1 MLTDNSQSEFPDFD
15 WTVRHYLDRTTV
27 AYGESGTGKSTI
39 IVNLLKTLQPHAQQI
54 IVFSPTDPQ
63 NKTYSCG
70 IVPLPL
76 IHYELT
82 LEKLETIWDR
92 QSAMAA
98 VYARANNFETIERV
112 YNKSPTSRV
121 TDFIA
126 RANAKKS
133 EALELVRSQYM
144 DEGTISK
151 KSEEI
156 EKRFR
161 EMLTIV
167 YKKAIY
173 ESRSVL
179 KGLNLTEDERFTV
192 DYVTFNPRIIV
203 IFDDCTPM
211 LQDKKIKRSEVFKKM
226 FYQNRWVFMSIII
239 AAHND
244 KSLEPDIRKNCY
256 LNIFTSKQCAIP
268 FFEGKTNSFDRDT
281 IAKAREAI
289 KCIDEPQRG
298 HRRLAYV
305 REENK
310 FYILTAKKFP
320 PFQFCPGIINEYCNR
335 IKSSGTLSIDKSNQF
350 YSHFFAKN

>member
-1 MLTDNSQSEFPDFD
+1 MLSDNAQSEFPDFE
-15 WTVRHYLDRTTV
+15 WSTRHYLDRTIV

-39 IVNLLKTLQPHAQQI
+39 IVHLLKTLQPHAQQI

-76 IHYELT
+76 IHYDLT

-98 VYARANNFETIERV
+98 VYARANNPEIIERV
-112 YNKSPTSRV
+112 YHKCPSQRV
-121 TDFIA
+121 GDFIA
-126 RANAKKS
+126 KANAKKT
-133 EALELVRSQYM
+133 EALGLIRSQYM
-144 DEGTISK
+144 DEATVNK

-167 YKKAIY
+167 YKKSIF
-173 ESRSVL
+173 ESKSRF
-179 KGLNLTEDERFTV
+179 KTMQLTEDERFTV
-192 DYVTFNPRIIV
+192 DYVSFNPRIV
-203 IFDDCTPM
+203 LIFDDCSAA
-211 LQDKKIKRSEVFKKM
+211 LSDKKIRRSEVFKKM
-226 FYQNRWVFMSIII
+226 FYQNRWVFMTIII

-244 KSLEPDIRKNCY
+244 KNLEQDIRKNCY
-256 LNIFTSKQCAIP
+256 LTIFTSKMCATA
-268 FFEGKTNSFDRDT
+268 FFTNKTNAFDRDT
-281 IAKAREAI
+281 VDKSKEAI

-305 REENK
+305 RDENK
-310 FYILTAKKFP
+310 FYVMTAKRFP
-320 PFQFCPGIINEYCNR
+320 PFQFCPNIINSYCDK

-350 YSHFFAKN
+350 YSHFFTKQ